1 MTVRRRKASKKKAT
15 RKTAAR
21 KGGTRRKTGAWKSG
35 GRRSSRVEEIN
46 REQQRM
52 MKKFAEYGEFASK
65 SLSEGNF
72 QIQPWINQT
81 FDLWRE
87 VIDTTSTIMR
97 IYVDDDGKR

>member
-1 MTVRRRKASKKKAT
+1 MAARRKTTRKKKAT
-15 RKTAAR
+15 RK
-21 KGGTRRKTGAWKSG
+21 KTG
-35 GRRSSRVEEIN
+35 GRARSRVEEIN

-52 MKKFAEYGEFASK
+52 MKKFADYGEFASK

-81 FDLWRE
+81 FELWRE